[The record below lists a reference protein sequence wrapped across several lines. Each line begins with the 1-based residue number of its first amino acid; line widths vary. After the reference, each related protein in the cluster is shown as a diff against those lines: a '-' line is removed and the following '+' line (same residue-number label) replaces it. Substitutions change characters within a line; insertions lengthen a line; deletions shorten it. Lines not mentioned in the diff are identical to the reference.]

1 MDTDNAVM
9 EERQKRQLAVFWQVI
24 CVDPV
29 KTSHVFSVSF
39 TVFFC
44 NSATNQSTLFASCL
58 RWPVCGQ
65 CTRIA
70 IRVFFFHAIY
80 KKTCVLVD

>member
-39 TVFFC
+39 TVSNQPEYTLCFLFTMARVWSVYK
-44 NSATNQSTLFASCL
+44 NS
-58 RWPVCGQ
+58 
-65 CTRIA
+65 
-70 IRVFFFHAIY
+70 H
-80 KKTCVLVD
+80 